1 MNHLLQ
7 NCIDSQKALVAA
19 NAEIAELRTQLAAF
33 RIELQQKNAIVAV
46 QGAQLAAALKGR
58 TMSCI
63 CGGEAQ
69 LKKAE
74 ERHRLELTLRAG
86 RVDFLVETPKEHRV
100 HGQHAA
106 FASGVE
112 TAYRGWVRSNPYEF
126 HTAQFRA
133 WDKGFQMG
141 AVKFCED
148 FGSAD
153 ARAKEKP

>member
-7 NCIDSQKALVAA
+7 NCIDSQKALTAA

-69 LKKAE
+69 
-74 ERHRLELTLRAG
+74 R
-86 RVDFLVETPKEHRV
+86 DWQPI
-100 HGQHAA
+100 
-106 FASGVE
+106 E
-112 TAYRGWVRSNPYEF
+112 TAPSTNESILICEGEAVAIGWWNADDELYYTGETRGVYDEPVTYHPTHWMPLP
-126 HTAQFRA
+126 A
-133 WDKGFQMG
+133 
-141 AVKFCED
+141 
-148 FGSAD
+148 